1 MSFSHSVLLVGG
13 TGYIGSH
20 VAVALIE
27 NGAEVTILDDLSN
40 SSPQV
45 IDRIA
50 AITGRTPRFVQGDMR
65 DPSALDACFSARRID
80 CVILLAGLKSVPQ
93 SLADPLTYY
102 DVNIGG
108 AIAILS
114 AMQRHGCQNIV
125 FSSSA
130 TVYGTPRALP
140 IREDHPL
147 APTNPY
153 GETKAM
159 IERILLDHATA
170 RAESGFR
177 QISLRYFNPVGAH
190 ASGLIGE
197 APRSSGGN
205 LFPMLAEAT
214 QSSEREFRIFGT
226 DLATPDGTAERDFIH
241 SVRPCRRVAARQA
254 GKAQMIDDDQK
265 HGDGAETLHF
275 GQEAC
280 HGLPLSGHIIRPP
293 PIPSAKHRRND
304 ARPGPGLV
312 SAAANVYIAPAVRS
326 GSRPDGQTCVACEA
340 HVRTRPTSPV
350 PER

>member
-40 SSPQV
+40 SSLQV

-241 SVRPCRRVAARQA
+241 VCDLAEGHVRACSALAQGTLEGVAALNLGTGRAHSVAEAVGLWQSHSGIALNVQA
-254 GKAQMIDDDQK
+254 RDRRGGDVERCWADPTLAENLLGWKATRDLDEMCRSHWNFVHNGK
-265 HGDGAETLHF
+265 
-275 GQEAC
+275 
-280 HGLPLSGHIIRPP
+280 R
-293 PIPSAKHRRND
+293 SAW
-304 ARPGPGLV
+304 A
-312 SAAANVYIAPAVRS
+312 
-326 GSRPDGQTCVACEA
+326 
-340 HVRTRPTSPV
+340 
-350 PER
+350 